1 MSHQFFE
8 DLIFSTDEL
17 TIQESTMLHEHLE
30 ECSACTRLAQG
41 LEAMEAQLM
50 STSMIAPAPHFV
62 NRWEARLESETKH
75 SIQKQNRTMILL
87 TWGAALIFLS
97 ALIYL
102 AWPLLETPKV
112 VILTYL
118 YQLLG
123 VFSLVNTSQNLST
136 AVFDGLSGGI
146 PIFWLILILGLLT
159 EVGVICVVSFRYL
172 TNPRRVTR

>member
-8 DLIFSTDEL
+8 DLILSTDEL
-17 TIQESTMLHEHLE
+17 TIQESTILQEHLE
-30 ECSACTRLAQG
+30 ECSACARLA
-41 LEAMEAQLM
+41 EDFNAIETQLR
-50 STSMIAPAPHFV
+50 SASMIDPAPHFV
-62 NRWEARLESETKH
+62 NRWEARLETENKR
-75 SIQKQNRTMILL
+75 SIQKQNRTMIFL
-87 TWGAALIFLS
+87 TWGAAFIFLC

-146 PIFWLILILGLLT
+146 PIFYLILIVGAFT
-159 EVGVICVVSFRYL
+159 EIGVIWVVSFRYL